1 LNEINQNLEEKRFQK
16 YLDFAGVLIVV
27 IEADQR
33 VSFINKK
40 GCELLGYNKEDVIGK
55 NWIDNFIPE
64 TMRKKVKSVFDEL
77 MAGKIEPVEFFE
89 NPIITNKG
97 KERIIEWLNII
108 LKDEQGNIYATL
120 SSGLDITERKKAEE
134 KLEHINLVLKAIRN
148 VNQLITTEK
157 NRERL
162 LQEICDNLIETRGY
176 FNAWIA
182 LLDNSHNVILT
193 AESGLGDSFL
203 PMVEMLKKGEFSKCS
218 QTALTQSDV
227 FITEEP
233 RLTCLDCSLSRKY
246 EGRAAMVV
254 RLERGEKIFGWLS
267 VSIPRNVVKDE
278 DEQKLF
284 KEVAN
289 DIAFALYSIE
299 LEEEREKVEKALK
312 ERMKEL
318 EAFYELSKI
327 VEEPDITEEILI
339 QRIVNMISKSMQYP
353 EITCVRIKLKG
364 QEFKTENFE
373 ETKWVLKSDI
383 KIFGE
388 LEGIFEIYYLK
399 EKPEIDE
406 GPFIKEEKALIDA
419 LTERL
424 GRIIQRMEVEQK
436 LKESEANYHQAF
448 NRAEFYKDIFAHDIN
463 NLLQNIKSSMEL
475 LSTFKNIPEKSDEVN
490 ELTNIIEEQVV
501 RGAKL
506 VLNIRKLS
514 QIEETESSLEH
525 VEVFQVLKE
534 AINFIQKSYHNKE
547 IDIQIDSQFK
557 QGFVQANE
565 LLLDLSENILFNAV
579 KHNENP
585 KIEISIIV
593 SKVDRDRKKY
603 LKFEFLDNGIG
614 VSDALKEQL
623 FKDFSSIK
631 SKTKGMGL
639 GLLLVSK
646 ILSIYNGQIWV
657 EDKIKGDPSKGSNFI
672 ILLPEV
678 I

>member
-1 LNEINQNLEEKRFQK
+1 MNEINQNLEEKRFQK

-40 GCELLGYNKEDVIGK
+40 GYELLSYNKEDVIGK
-55 NWIDNFIPE
+55 NWFDNFIPE
-64 TMRKKVKSVFDEL
+64 RMRNKVKSVFDEL

-89 NPIITNKG
+89 NPIITKKG
-97 KERIIEWLNII
+97 KERIIEWHNTI

-120 SSGLDITERKKAEE
+120 SSGLDITERKKVEE
-134 KLEHINLVLKAIRN
+134 KLEHINLVLRAIRN

-162 LQEICDNLIETRGY
+162 LQGICDNLTKTRGY

-193 AESGLGDSFL
+193 IESGLGESFL
-203 PMVEMLKKGEFSKCS
+203 PMVEMLKKGVFSKCS
-218 QTALTQSDV
+218 QTALTQSDL
-227 FITEEP
+227 FIIEEP
-233 RLTCLDCSLSRKY
+233 HLTCLDCPLSKKY
-246 EGRAAMVV
+246 KGRAAMAV
-254 RLERGEKIFGWLS
+254 RLEHKKKIFGWLS

-284 KEVAN
+284 KEVVN
-289 DIAFALYSIE
+289 DIVFALYSIE
-299 LEEEREKVEKALK
+299 LEDEREKVEKALK

-339 QRIVNMISKSMQYP
+339 QRIVNMIPKSMQYP

-388 LEGIFEIYYLK
+388 LEGTFEIYYLK
-399 EKPEIDE
+399 VKPEIDE
-406 GPFIKEEKALIDA
+406 EPFIKEEKALIDA

-424 GRIIQRMEVEQK
+424 GRIIQRIEVEQK
-436 LKESEANYHQAF
+436 LKESEENYHQAF
-448 NRAEFYKDIFAHDIN
+448 NRAELYKDIFAHDIN
-463 NLLQNIKSSMEL
+463 NLLQNIKFSMEL

-506 VLNIRKLS
+506 GWNIRKLS
-514 QIEETESSLEH
+514 QIEETESSLEP

-547 IDIQIDSQFK
+547 IDIQIDSQIK

-565 LLLDLSENILFNAV
+565 LLLDLFENILFNAV

-585 KIEISIIV
+585 KIEISIKV

-614 VSDALKEQL
+614 VPDALKEQL
-623 FKDFSSIK
+623 FKDISNIK

>member
-1 LNEINQNLEEKRFQK
+1 MNEINQNLEEKRFQK

>member
-1 LNEINQNLEEKRFQK
+1 MNINLEEKRFQK

-55 NWIDNFIPE
+55 NWFDNFIPE
-64 TMRKKVKSVFDEL
+64 TMKNKVKSVFDEL
-77 MAGKIEPVEFFE
+77 MAGKIEPIEFFE
-89 NPIITNKG
+89 NPIITKKG
-97 KERIIEWLNII
+97 KERIIEWHNTI
-108 LKDEQGNIYATL
+108 LKDEQGKIYATL

-134 KLEHINLVLKAIRN
+134 KIKHLNLVLRAIRN

-157 NRERL
+157 SCEKL
-162 LQEICDNLIETRGY
+162 LQGICDNLTETRGY
-176 FNAWIA
+176 FNAWVA
-182 LLDNSHNVILT
+182 LLDNSHNVIMT
-193 AESGLGDSFL
+193 AESGLGEDFL
-203 PMVEMLKKGEFSKCS
+203 PIVETLKKGEFTKCG
-218 QTALTQSDV
+218 QTALTQSEV
-227 FITEEP
+227 LIIEEP
-233 RLTCLDCSLSRKY
+233 RLTCLDCSLSKKY

-267 VSIPRNVVKDE
+267 LSIPRNVVKDE

-327 VEEPDITEEILI
+327 VEEPNIKEEILI
-339 QRIVNMISKSMQYP
+339 QKIINMIPKSMQYP
-353 EITCVRIKLKG
+353 EITCARIKLKG
-364 QEFKTENFE
+364 QEFRTENFE

-383 KIFGE
+383 KILGE
-388 LEGIFEIYYLK
+388 LEGTFEIYYLK

-406 GPFIKEEKALIDA
+406 GPFMKEEKALIDA

-436 LKESEANYHQAF
+436 LKESEEKYRVAY
-448 NRAEFYKDIFAHDIN
+448 NRAEFYKDIFTHDIN
-463 NLLQNIKSSMEL
+463 NILQNMKSSMEL
-475 LSTFKNIPEKSDEVN
+475 LSTFKNMLEKSDEVN
-490 ELTNIIEEQVV
+490 ELTNIIEEQIV
-501 RGAKL
+501 RGSKL
-506 VLNIRKLS
+506 AWNIRKLS
-514 QIEETESSLEH
+514 QIEETESSLEP
-525 VEVFQVLKE
+525 VEIFQVLKE

-547 IDIQIDSQFK
+547 IDIQIDSQIK

-565 LLLDLSENILFNAV
+565 LLLDLFENILFNAV

-585 KIEISIIV
+585 KIEISVKI
-593 SKVDRDRKKY
+593 SKVDKDRKKY
-603 LKFEFLDNGIG
+603 VKFEFLDNGIG
-614 VSDALKEQL
+614 VPDALKKHL
-623 FKDFSSIK
+623 FKDILSIK
-631 SKTKGMGL
+631 RKTKGMGL

-646 ILSIYNGQIWV
+646 ILSIYEGQISV

-672 ILLPEV
+672 ILLSEV